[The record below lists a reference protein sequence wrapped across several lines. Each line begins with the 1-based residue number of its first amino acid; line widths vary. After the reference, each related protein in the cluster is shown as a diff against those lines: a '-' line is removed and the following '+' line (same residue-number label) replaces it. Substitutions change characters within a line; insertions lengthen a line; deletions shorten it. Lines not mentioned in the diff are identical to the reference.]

1 MLEPN
6 HFLLVHCARCFDWPA
21 IHFARTPHRLAAFA
35 RAFYSKEGAEAGK
48 ESTKTCDEHSEE
60 QGFVF
65 LVVLQH
71 PLEVLLLPLHGHLA
85 TQLRLGPQR
94 GCGRL
99 SSWWGGGG
107 IAVLMWG
114 SPDRAQ
120 PELTA
125 LPLLTFQLL
134 DFLHVDP
141 ELLL

>member
-6 HFLLVHCARCFDWPA
+6 HFLLVHRARCFDWPA

-35 RAFYSKEGAEAGK
+35 RAFYSEGGAEAGK

-99 SSWWGGGG
+99 SSWWGGIAALMGG
-107 IAVLMWG
+107 V
-114 SPDRAQ
+114 
-120 PELTA
+120 T
-125 LPLLTFQLL
+125 
-134 DFLHVDP
+134 
-141 ELLL
+141 